1 MSNAD
6 EAMSPAEFAKLMGA
20 YPQPAENPLPTYGGY
35 MDNSPAN
42 FAWVNNNDYFGAEAE
57 FGVDGTCGWEGCE
70 GQRYCF
76 HDNGV
81 GNCQNCGERRGLQEL
96 FVDDETGNGTCDY
109 CLVAKRHEGGKY
121 KTVLGTCVVCRSED
135 GERGCDFC
143 DLAYCDSG
151 CFEEHI
157 EDGEADGRNCDMEHI
172 KGKEGWGAESKKGWN
187 ITRYGDDRYAEKDGV
202 QVIIEPISKGSY
214 HYHPRDAKWKLTY
227 GRETP
232 HGVAPLAKLFGTYEA
247 VFVWLNNPPFDVK
260 SFGAESKGKKNVECD
275 FCSEKKP
282 LGQMRRMPYDP
293 DQDKRVRY
301 SGYLSTYAI
310 CDGCY
315 RDRMKGK
322 PVGKSVLHAE
332 SQQKDLD
339 WAYEQWRDGDLDDE
353 QILDLMGM
361 LDDADTKEADRRLT
375 NMIRWIQDENAEGM
389 GYLREVIAS
398 WGADTDLTPT
408 NHMNNSIGQVVPITN
423 PMELP
428 TNLIETEA
436 GGGPEGQI
444 TPDTFEAG
452 TYLDVEGDTMDML
465 ALNGHWW
472 SGDGIT
478 DADLKAAG
486 LTTKDDL
493 KGTLD
498 YMAMKEQMWGDSA
511 KDVATVILRK
521 GWGAEECEH
530 CDSEGNVRYGPKDDH
545 IEPCAVCYPE
555 ETFEAPYG
563 GAGALMDIGKET
575 PLADFTGKEL
585 AESSAIHGD
594 FDQASL
600 NYSGHQNL
608 EVRAEEEEELYDC
621 VSCGEWGCVSLT
633 LGHCLDC
640 GQQYDAEFEDLTG
653 NITEVKN
660 IMDESVARI
669 TISDTKY
676 EDDENIVTDDVDI
689 LVTDMDGNTLI
700 DQTLDDSWQPPYD
713 EYDRHLEAESKMGNT
728 VKTVGML
735 GGALA
740 LGGWLATRLAPYAQ
754 EVFNSDTA
762 TATQDML
769 ENDPELVENPNTGDL
784 DPAQYEELV
793 VESTGYAVDV
803 IPMGLDGSFMGS
815 RFAALPTERYVEYN
829 EPGIGAHTDIALNRD
844 EVYLEPEMA
853 MVQAAED
860 NVVKEAQAPGQ
871 SPYMSIDGQEPKDFD
886 FRVIK
891 ETQVVSLDPAVKPF
905 IPQSMSGYTGN
916 ANTPPSVYNK
926 MFNVGVLGQTP
937 LFVAGQGDMG
947 SSHTGSRNA
956 LPDSLGIAGS
966 VGGPLSDKVNANYT
980 DGATSMSLAQWA
992 IENTVSQTS
1001 DTEAVVIDRSSGA
1014 MKRVRRV

>member
-1 MSNAD
+1 MDRDYEYYDDLNHALKDYTLEDLIFSDWVGGDYDDMFGPVWAEEKEPFTKWAIENLPKY
-6 EAMSPAEFAKLMGA
+6 EAL
-20 YPQPAENPLPTYGGY
+20 
-35 MDNSPAN
+35 
-42 FAWVNNNDYFGAEAE
+42 
-57 FGVDGTCGWEGCE
+57 
-70 GQRYCF
+70 
-76 HDNGV
+76 
-81 GNCQNCGERRGLQEL
+81 
-96 FVDDETGNGTCDY
+96 
-109 CLVAKRHEGGKY
+109 
-121 KTVLGTCVVCRSED
+121 
-135 GERGCDFC
+135 
-143 DLAYCDSG
+143 
-151 CFEEHI
+151 
-157 EDGEADGRNCDMEHI
+157 
-172 KGKEGWGAESKKGWN
+172 KGKA
-187 ITRYGDDRYAEKDGV
+187 
-202 QVIIEPISKGSY
+202 
-214 HYHPRDAKWKLTY
+214 
-227 GRETP
+227 
-232 HGVAPLAKLFGTYEA
+232 
-247 VFVWLNNPPFDVK
+247 
-260 SFGAESKGKKNVECD
+260 
-275 FCSEKKP
+275 
-282 LGQMRRMPYDP
+282 
-293 DQDKRVRY
+293 
-301 SGYLSTYAI
+301 
-310 CDGCY
+310 Y
-315 RDRMKGK
+315 R
-322 PVGKSVLHAE
+322 
-332 SQQKDLD
+332 D
-339 WAYEQWRDGDLDDE
+339 WAYKQVPNPKEILVDDKSNWKEISTDYRDWNYDDDGAYDETYFLDMKKRKIYLVKFYFDV
-353 QILDLMGM
+353 DGS
-361 LDDADTKEADRRLT
+361 KEACDWSEANLGLMCDGLRHDKF
-375 NMIRWIQDENAEGM
+375 NYDPANPQGHVYWIAFDKQKNE
-389 GYLREVIAS
+389 
-398 WGADTDLTPT
+398 
-408 NHMNNSIGQVVPITN
+408 VPIFDAPYTH
-423 PMELP
+423 MK
-428 TNLIETEA
+428 ITES
-436 GGGPEGQI
+436 
-444 TPDTFEAG
+444 DKTF
-452 TYLDVEGDTMDML
+452 
-465 ALNGHWW
+465 
-472 SGDGIT
+472 
-478 DADLKAAG
+478 K
-486 LTTKDDL
+486 
-493 KGTLD
+493 
-498 YMAMKEQMWGDSA
+498 MA
-511 KDVATVILRK
+511 
-521 GWGAEECEH
+521 
-530 CDSEGNVRYGPKDDH
+530 
-545 IEPCAVCYPE
+545 

-563 GAGALMDIGKET
+563 GAGSLMDIGKET

-608 EVRAEEEEELYDC
+608 EVRAESEEELYDC

-713 EYDRHLEAESKMGNT
+713 DYDRHLEAESKMGAT
-728 VKTVGML
+728 IKTVGMV

-740 LGGWLATRLAPYAQ
+740 LGGWLATLLTPYAK

-853 MVQAAED
+853 MVQAAEEGT
-860 NVVKEAQAPGQ
+860 VVKEAQAPGQ

-937 LFVAGQGDMG
+937 LFVAGQGDIG

-966 VGGPLSDKVNANYT
+966 VGGPLSDKVNASYT
-980 DGATSMSLAQWA
+980 DGTTSMSLAQWA

>member
-1 MSNAD
+1 
-6 EAMSPAEFAKLMGA
+6 
-20 YPQPAENPLPTYGGY
+20 
-35 MDNSPAN
+35 
-42 FAWVNNNDYFGAEAE
+42 
-57 FGVDGTCGWEGCE
+57 
-70 GQRYCF
+70 
-76 HDNGV
+76 
-81 GNCQNCGERRGLQEL
+81 
-96 FVDDETGNGTCDY
+96 
-109 CLVAKRHEGGKY
+109 
-121 KTVLGTCVVCRSED
+121 
-135 GERGCDFC
+135 
-143 DLAYCDSG
+143 
-151 CFEEHI
+151 
-157 EDGEADGRNCDMEHI
+157 
-172 KGKEGWGAESKKGWN
+172 
-187 ITRYGDDRYAEKDGV
+187 
-202 QVIIEPISKGSY
+202 
-214 HYHPRDAKWKLTY
+214 
-227 GRETP
+227 
-232 HGVAPLAKLFGTYEA
+232 
-247 VFVWLNNPPFDVK
+247 
-260 SFGAESKGKKNVECD
+260 
-275 FCSEKKP
+275 
-282 LGQMRRMPYDP
+282 MRRMPYDP

-530 CDSEGNVRYGPKDDH
+530 CDEGIVRWGERADQIESCAACYSE
-545 IEPCAVCYPE
+545 EA
-555 ETFEAPYG
+555 FEAPYG

-608 EVRAEEEEELYDC
+608 EVRAEEEELYDC